1 MLSSDF
7 KEGVKVP
14 YSSLMDLPIEEI
26 STVVEDDT
34 EAALAVD
41 STEVAHEDVVEAD
54 LEDLEDSDDEKE
66 VAPSQQ
72 GVTGEIDRSVIRTAK
87 GAVDSYFAVVE
98 ALTFFFSIL
107 IGSAQHSSTTDK
119 SDLLIHEIQPRFGS
133 FKTYRSIFVDLL
145 FPHQLSSSPLKPYIR
160 YCTNPDASLVKLL
173 TKSSTSNLSSL
184 KSVYRLADLSSNV
197 RVVDPGFQTD
207 RISDHF
213 RERRI

>member
-1 MLSSDF
+1 
-7 KEGVKVP
+7 
-14 YSSLMDLPIEEI
+14 MDLPIEEI

-87 GAVDSYFAVVE
+87 
-98 ALTFFFSIL
+98 
-107 IGSAQHSSTTDK
+107 GSAQHSSTTDK